1 MSLRVL
7 IVDDEPPARAGLIQ
21 LLADSL
27 GDAELREA
35 DNGLDALRL
44 LHEWR
49 PQLLF
54 LDVKMPGLSGL
65 AVMREMQEH
74 ERPVTVFV
82 TAYREHAVEAFDVAA
97 VDYLVKPFRR
107 TRFALCL
114 ERVQQRLNELHQ
126 GSRFQNA
133 GHHTGP
139 PLRFRDGNRT
149 LFIHPT
155 ALFWVGGAG
164 NYVELHTESGVQ
176 LIRTTMKGM
185 EELLPSD
192 MFCRIHRS
200 ILVNRRAV
208 CQITG
213 TEHGDFEV
221 TLTTGE
227 KVPLSRH
234 RRDAV
239 VALLNQ
245 HFT

>member
-7 IVDDEPPARAGLIQ
+7 IVDDEPPARAGIIQ

-35 DNGLDALRL
+35 DNGFDAVDLLRV
-44 LHEWR
+44 WR

-54 LDVKMPGLSGL
+54 LDVNMPGLSGL
-65 AVMREMQEH
+65 AVMGEIKAH

-82 TAYREHAVEAFDVAA
+82 TAHREHAVEAFDVAA

-114 ERVQQRLNELHQ
+114 ERVQQRLRELGQ
-126 GSRFQNA
+126 GGRFQSL
-133 GHHTGP
+133 GHPAGP
-139 PLRFRDGNRT
+139 PLRFRDGNRI
-149 LFIHPT
+149 LFIQPT
-155 ALFWVGGAG
+155 TLFWVGGAG

-185 EELLPSD
+185 EELLPAD
-192 MFCRIHRS
+192 LFCRIHRS
-200 ILVNRRAV
+200 TLVNRRAV
-208 CQITG
+208 CEITS

-221 TLTTGE
+221 TLASGE
-227 KVPLSRH
+227 KLPLSRH

-245 HFT
+245 YLS